1 MSLNRIR
8 LPFLALLLACS
19 VSGIAQNSTPAAAP
33 PILEPT
39 PAESI
44 ELEQRHPT
52 PQAETPEQQDV
63 TASSQSAAAAKN
75 PAKEPNQAEAY
86 YHYALAHMY
95 EEMVSMY
102 GRSDYANKAIDE
114 YRLAIENDPN
124 SDYLNAGL
132 AELYA
137 RTGRIRDAVLEAQD
151 ILKRDGNNL
160 EAHRLLGRI
169 YLRSLGDMQAGTQ
182 SQEVLKLA
190 IDQYEQLVKLEPN
203 SVEDHLLLGR
213 LYRLNNELLKSEN
226 EFKTAVKIQPD
237 SEEAVTT
244 LAYLYNEEGDSSHA
258 LQVLNSIPEPAR
270 TAKVYSAL
278 GFTYEQQKQYKEA
291 IDSYRRST
299 ELDRDNLDSV
309 RGLAQNLL
317 NDGQT
322 DAALEQYKIIA
333 DADPS
338 DAQTY
343 MRMAEI
349 DRRDGKFDQALEA
362 LKKASS
368 VVPDS
373 LEVQY
378 NIAVIDEAQGKYD
391 DAITILNQL
400 LQKTEHADGQYSVPD
415 KNNRAVFI
423 ERLGTVYREANKHQQ
438 AVETFRKMLD
448 LGDENAVRGYQQIIE
463 TYRDQRQWQAATD
476 VALEA
481 AKKFPDDRDLQMVAA
496 SQQAD
501 MGNADAAIAR
511 VRGMLRDK
519 PEDRTVYIALAQMN
533 SRIKNWKEAEA
544 NINKALELSTKQE
557 DRDYVLFVQGSI
569 YERQKK
575 YDLAEESFHKV
586 LADNPKDAMTLN
598 YLGYMLAD
606 RGTRVEEALGYI
618 PAPRLRA
625 HWQRSHRAPTLGRA
639 LSEDGTPEAG
649 GGKLRALSGGVE
661 QDHSRRGGQRR
672 DRQGAEGT
680 GNYSREAGQADWGK
694 AVSRRSR
701 LQPRRSNPSSVL
713 SSQMVEAP
721 GFSPATRSVREMGFS
736 PGRSNGT
743 AAKALSDMSRYFAGL
758 KARRFHRF

>member
-1 MSLNRIR
+1 
-8 LPFLALLLACS
+8 
-19 VSGIAQNSTPAAAP
+19 
-33 PILEPT
+33 
-39 PAESI
+39 
-44 ELEQRHPT
+44 
-52 PQAETPEQQDV
+52 
-63 TASSQSAAAAKN
+63 
-75 PAKEPNQAEAY
+75 
-86 YHYALAHMY
+86 
-95 EEMVSMY
+95 MY
-102 GRSDYANKAIDE
+102 GRSDFASKAIDE

-124 SDYLNAGL
+124 SDYLNAAL

-182 SQEVLKLA
+182 SQEILKLA
-190 IDQYEQLVKLEPN
+190 IEQYEQLVKLDPN

-213 LYRLNNELLKSEN
+213 LYRLNNELLKSEG

-258 LQVLNSIPEPAR
+258 LQVLNSIPESAR

-278 GFTYEQQKQYKEA
+278 GYTYEQQKQYKEA
-291 IDSYRRST
+291 IDSYRRAT
-299 ELDRDNLDSV
+299 DLDRDNLDSV

-322 DAALEQYKIIA
+322 EAALEQYKVIA

-343 MRMAEI
+343 MRIAEI

-362 LKKASS
+362 LKKANS

-400 LQKTEHADGQYSVPD
+400 LQKTEHSDGQYSVPE

-438 AVETFRKMLD
+438 AVETFRMMLD
-448 LGDENAVRGYQQIIE
+448 LGDDNASRGYQQIIE
-463 TYRDQRQWQAATD
+463 TYRDNRQWQQATD
-476 VALEA
+476 ISVEA
-481 AKKFPDDRDLQMVAA
+481 AKKFPDDRELQMYAA

-501 MGNADAAIAR
+501 MGNADAAMAR
-511 VRGMLRDK
+511 VKAMLKGTPD
-519 PEDRTVYIALAQMN
+519 DRMVYIALAQMN
-533 SRIKNWKEAEA
+533 SRAKNWKEAEA

-557 DRDYVLFVQGSI
+557 DKDYALFVQGSI

-575 YDLAEESFHKV
+575 YDLAEEAFHRV
-586 LADNPKDAMTLN
+586 IVDDPKNAQALN

-618 PAPRLRA
+618 RRAVALDPQNGAYLDSLGWAYFRLGNYDLAEENLRRA
-625 HWQRSHRAPTLGRA
+625 SERIGNDPTVHEHLGELYQKTGRLKLAAANFERA
-639 LSEDGTPEAG
+639 LEEWNKTIPAEVDTDDVAKVQKELETTRV
-649 GGKLRALSGGVE
+649 KLAK
-661 QDHSRRGGQRR
+661 QT
-672 DRQGAEGT
+672 GA
-680 GNYSREAGQADWGK
+680 SKQ
-694 AVSRRSR
+694 
-701 LQPRRSNPSSVL
+701 
-713 SSQMVEAP
+713 
-721 GFSPATRSVREMGFS
+721 
-736 PGRSNGT
+736 
-743 AAKALSDMSRYFAGL
+743 
-758 KARRFHRF
+758 

>member
-1 MSLNRIR
+1 MILNRVR
-8 LPFLALLLACS
+8 LSFLALLLAGS
-19 VSGIAQNSTPAAAP
+19 VSGIAQNPPATQDSTPTAVSPA
-33 PILEPT
+33 LEKNPT
-39 PAESI
+39 
-44 ELEQRHPT
+44 
-52 PQAETPEQQDV
+52 AETPAQQP
-63 TASSQSAAAAKN
+63 SSAATQPAETSVPKQPDQAA
-75 PAKEPNQAEAY
+75 AY
-86 YHYALAHMY
+86 YHFAMAHMY

-102 GRSDYANKAIDE
+102 GRSDYASKAIDE

-124 SDYLNAGL
+124 SDYLNAAL

-182 SQEVLKLA
+182 SQEILKLA
-190 IDQYEQLVKLEPN
+190 IDQYEQLVKLDPK

-244 LAYLYNEEGDSSHA
+244 LAYLYNEEGDSAHA
-258 LQVLNSIPEPAR
+258 LQVLNAIPESGR
-270 TAKVYSAL
+270 TAKLYSAL
-278 GFTYEQQKQYKEA
+278 GYTYEQQKQYKEA
-291 IDSYRRST
+291 IDAYRRST

-309 RGLAQNLL
+309 RGLAQNLM

-322 DAALEQYKIIA
+322 EAALEQYKVIA

-343 MRMAEI
+343 MRIAEI
-349 DRRDGKFDQALEA
+349 NRRNGKFDQAMEA
-362 LKKASS
+362 LKKANS

-373 LEVQY
+373 LEVEY

-400 LQKTEHADGQYSVPD
+400 LQKTEHADGQYSTSE

-423 ERLGTVYREANKHQQ
+423 ERLGTVYREANKQQ
-438 AVETFRKMLD
+438 LAVETFRKMLA
-448 LGDENAVRGYQQIIE
+448 LGDENAIRGYQQIIE
-463 TYRDQRQWQAATD
+463 TYRDNRQWQMATD
-476 VALEA
+476 VAAEA
-481 AKKFPDDRDLQMVAA
+481 AKKFPDDRDLQMVSA

-511 VRGMLRDK
+511 VKGMLKGTPD
-519 PEDRTVYIALAQMN
+519 DRTVYIALAQMN
-533 SRIKNWKEAEA
+533 SRVKNWKAAEEY
-544 NINKALELSTKQE
+544 INKALELATRQE
-557 DRDYVLFVQGSI
+557 DKDYVVFVQGSI

-575 YDLAEESFHKV
+575 YELAEESFHKV
-586 LADNPKDAMTLN
+586 LADDPKSAMTLN

-618 PAPRLRA
+618 R
-625 HWQRSHRAPTLGRA
+625 RA
-639 LSEDGTPEAG
+639 LVLDPQNGAYLDSLGWAYYKLGNYDVAEENLRRASERIGNDPTVHQHLGEVYQKTGRLKLATTHYERALEEWKTSIPADVDPDDVAKVQKDLETARVKLAKQT
-649 GGKLRALSGGVE
+649 GGK
-661 QDHSRRGGQRR
+661 QQ
-672 DRQGAEGT
+672 
-680 GNYSREAGQADWGK
+680 
-694 AVSRRSR
+694 
-701 LQPRRSNPSSVL
+701 
-713 SSQMVEAP
+713 
-721 GFSPATRSVREMGFS
+721 
-736 PGRSNGT
+736 
-743 AAKALSDMSRYFAGL
+743 
-758 KARRFHRF
+758 